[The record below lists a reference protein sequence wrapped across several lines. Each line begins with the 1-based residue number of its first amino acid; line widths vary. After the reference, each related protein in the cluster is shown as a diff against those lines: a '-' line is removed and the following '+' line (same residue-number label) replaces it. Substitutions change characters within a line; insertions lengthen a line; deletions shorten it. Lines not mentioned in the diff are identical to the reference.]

1 MSNIKLKDII
11 NESRE
16 FVIIDPRGNARP
28 VGAKSQGAQY
38 IKKMGGPAKGYHMVL
53 KKNALKARRAIEKN
67 GGNATNS
74 KIQDVMFDLMYEG
87 KSNSQKKL
95 DILFKLSIG
104 ANVKHGEDR
113 LYKLSQEWESWNVDN
128 DDQYDDLVDDLF
140 AAIELVQDAGEP
152 GKNNVVKDKEYYS
165 YIKSADKLLKKFNV
179 AAKKAKTLHKEGI
192 VNKAS
197 LTEGPNAWKRM
208 DELHNLKNMRTIR
221 TMATDIIKDFD
232 EEGFDKEDVRAW
244 FDRELWA
251 VIKRKM

>member
-74 KIQDVMFDLMYEG
+74 KIQNTMFDLMYEG

-179 AAKKAKTLHKEGI
+179 AAKKAKILHKEGI

-208 DELHNLKNMRTIR
+208 DGLHNLKLMKQIETNA
-221 TMATDIIKDFD
+221 ATLVKEFS
-232 EEGFDKEDVRAW
+232 EEGFSEEDVRAW
-244 FDRELWA
+244 FDRQLIK
-251 VIKRKM
+251 VIKKNM

>member
-1 MSNIKLKDII
+1 MSKIKFKDII

-28 VGAKSQGAQY
+28 VGMKVQGAQY
-38 IKKMGGPAKGYHMVL
+38 VKKMGGPAKGYHMVL

-87 KSNSQKKL
+87 ESNSQKKL

-152 GKNNVVKDKEYYS
+152 GKNNQ
-165 YIKSADKLLKKFNV
+165 
-179 AAKKAKTLHKEGI
+179 
-192 VNKAS
+192 
-197 LTEGPNAWKRM
+197 LTN
-208 DELHNLKNMRTIR
+208 
-221 TMATDIIKDFD
+221 F
-232 EEGFDKEDVRAW
+232 
-244 FDRELWA
+244 
-251 VIKRKM
+251 